1 MLGSLLLRRGLL
13 AGEEGLEA
21 GARLLCA
28 AGVNKHKAGTMERDA
43 AEGLGLGAS
52 DAAAVGG
59 VQVLQ
64 WGKAKRR

>member
-1 MLGSLLLRRGLL
+1 MGRTCRRDLGEKDIAISM
-13 AGEEGLEA
+13 A

-28 AGVNKHKAGTMERDA
+28 AGVNKHKAGTMGRDA
-43 AEGLGLGAS
+43 AERLGLGAS

>member
-1 MLGSLLLRRGLL
+1 MGRTCRRDLGEKDIAISM
-13 AGEEGLEA
+13 A

-28 AGVNKHKAGTMERDA
+28 AGVNKHKAGTMDR
-43 AEGLGLGAS
+43 

-59 VQVLQ
+59 VQVQ